1 MDCSPTPSTAPHPPT
16 KMPDSPM
23 LTVLLIVLLVFAS
36 PAKALPKRIVSVN
49 LCTDGLLLTLAP
61 KQHIA
66 AVSRYASDN
75 NRSPFTE
82 LAKEVPAVSVQAEA
96 VLALKPDLV
105 IAGKYGARETIKQL
119 QRLGI
124 PVEKFAP
131 VQNFAELEQQIA
143 RLGNLIGEPERAQD
157 LIAQIRQLD
166 NSMPPVSSKIRGVIY
181 FGSGVSPG
189 SNTMEGRVLELAG
202 IENITA
208 TPLRKGIVHLPL
220 EEFIVAK
227 PDVLVLTDYH
237 QNTPSRAQRFQHHPV
252 FRRMQQSTVVLPAN
266 LLTCGGGS
274 WTMEA
279 VNRLR
284 AFTAKS
290 YPAKEGL

>member
-1 MDCSPTPSTAPHPPT
+1 MDCSPIPSIAPHPPT
-16 KMPDSPM
+16 KMPNSPM
-23 LTVLLIVLLVFAS
+23 LMALLTLLFFAS
-36 PAKALPKRIVSVN
+36 PVKALPKRIVSVN
-49 LCTDGLLLTLAP
+49 LCTDGLLLALAP
-61 KQHIA
+61 KQRIA
-66 AVSRYASDN
+66 AVSRYARKEN
-75 NRSPFTE
+75 LSPFTE
-82 LAKEVPAVSVQAEA
+82 LAKEVPAVPVQAEA
-96 VLALKPDLV
+96 ILALKPDLV

-131 VQNFAELEQQIA
+131 VQNFAELEEQIA
-143 RLGNLIGEPERAQD
+143 RLGNLIGEPERAQE
-157 LIAQIRQLD
+157 LIAQAKQLD
-166 NSMPPVSSKIRGVIY
+166 NSTPPVASKIRGAIY

-208 TPLRKGIVHLPL
+208 TQGRKGIAHLPL
-220 EEFIVAK
+220 EEFIAGR
-227 PDVLVLTDYH
+227 PDILVLTDYH
-237 QNTPSRAQRFQHHPV
+237 QHAPSRAQRFQQHPV

-290 YPAKEGL
+290 NPAKEDS